1 MSRRRGWGRSNAFGG
16 LLYWFPSRVYWFV
29 GVVLLRLCP
38 GAVDVYCSAERG
50 LLWFGPPLGRCLTAF
65 QSERVDS
72 LIARSQS
79 ADHYINMR
87 RNKYLVVA
95 WGCSFVAR
103 SAFFHRRIV
112 DSVAACFS
120 CGGSSARLAE
130 FVVHPPA
137 LEDGA
142 GKCRLY
148 RLKGFNAFARR

>member
-1 MSRRRGWGRSNAFGG
+1 MAALPQVRGPFTD
-16 LLYWFPSRVYWFV
+16 PSVH
-29 GVVLLRLCP
+29 
-38 GAVDVYCSAERG
+38 S
-50 LLWFGPPLGRCLTAF
+50 
-65 QSERVDS
+65 S
-72 LIARSQS
+72 
-79 ADHYINMR
+79 
-87 RNKYLVVA
+87 
-95 WGCSFVAR
+95 R